1 MSDPELRA
9 NVIKAATDQRN
20 ALKANNPLL
29 NSALIGS
36 GNTIGNESVLL
47 NSVEQMIADPKA
59 DIRAATRQKMALAIK
74 MMREFIAFATD
85 PQLKNVTNATQI
97 KAERKVQIEADLNE
111 LMTGDLYLAE
121 ANRAIFKSILSFYSR
136 DSYFAYKELK

>member
-1 MSDPELRA
+1 
-9 NVIKAATDQRN
+9 
-20 ALKANNPLL
+20 
-29 NSALIGS
+29 
-36 GNTIGNESVLL
+36 
-47 NSVEQMIADPKA
+47 
-59 DIRAATRQKMALAIK
+59 

-97 KAERKVQIEADLNE
+97 KAERKAQIEVDLNE